1 MQKPSN
7 GVANRAGKSQKKGDW
22 ETELRAELEKK
33 KGVPQKLSP
42 KDQALVNEQ
51 LAKES
56 AIRSRVEVARQ
67 VVLTGLGIVQNLINI
82 PSGLGVELWFHQVL
96 TILLGGVVQKCG
108 DFVGVEAVD
117 AYLVAP
123 KNPVVDHR
131 ICRNSFPNGSEC
143 SKYLL
148 ALHYCEI

>member
-1 MQKPSN
+1 M
-7 GVANRAGKSQKKGDW
+7 
-22 ETELRAELEKK
+22 
-33 KGVPQKLSP
+33 
-42 KDQALVNEQ
+42 VNEQ

-56 AIRSRVEVARQ
+56 TIRLRVEEARQ

-96 TILLGGVVQKCG
+96 TILLGGVVQNCG

-117 AYLVAP
+117 AYLVPP
-123 KNPVVDHR
+123 KNLVVDRR
-131 ICRNSFPNGSEC
+131 ICRNLFPNGSEY
-143 SKYLL
+143 SEYLL